1 MISFLP
7 LARFQN
13 YDMIKTTESYGSMYP
28 EKCCCQSDNRNSSD
42 RKGDFMAKMTVYHG
56 GYMPIEHPQI
66 RIGRN
71 TKDFG
76 PGFYCTII
84 KEQAERWAK
93 RYDRK
98 IVSVYEVRLN
108 SGLKI
113 KEFKEMT
120 DEWLDFI
127 IACRSGKLHTYDI
140 VIGAMAN
147 DQIYNY
153 IADYIDGAI
162 TREQFW
168 VLAKFKYPTHQ
179 INFCTEEALKCLEYR
194 GYEEVKQ

>member
-1 MISFLP
+1 
-7 LARFQN
+7 
-13 YDMIKTTESYGSMYP
+13 
-28 EKCCCQSDNRNSSD
+28 
-42 RKGDFMAKMTVYHG
+42 MAKMTVYHG

-66 RIGRN
+66 RVGRN

-76 PGFYCTII
+76 TGFYCTII
-84 KEQAERWAK
+84 REQAQRWAK
-93 RYDRK
+93 RYDTK
-98 IVSVYEVRLN
+98 IVSIYEVRLN
-108 SGLKI
+108 SNLKI
-113 KEFKEMT
+113 KGFREMT

-127 IACRSGKLHTYDI
+127 IACRSGKSHEYDI

-153 IADYIDGAI
+153 VSDYIDGVI

-179 INFCTEEALKCLEYR
+179 INFCTPQALQCLEYR
-194 GYEEVKQ
+194 GFEEV